1 VPLAYGGLE
10 NVLYTLGFWNLA
22 QLYLCGELCAGA
34 AVIFAT
40 LGKMHRRLG
49 LMPAASSRRFQ
60 IHNFHSSALGGAS
73 LRSSFHGACL
83 LGSSSLGWAG
93 HLLVGSRELSFG
105 GGFKS
110 KTGSFWLPDI
120 AHHHAALGLLALW
133 GAQLGRSLPK
143 AAGSLSAA
151 SAFSGL
157 RFGEAPHLRSLG
169 LQLAAALAG
178 LHLMPGLASQQLYA
192 LSPYLFLAYEHGA
205 SVALFLHHAWIASV
219 GMMGSFAHTAI
230 FLIRDSKPCG
240 SGRLLHFSGR
250 QALLPGILA
259 DSTSAVSTLSW
270 VSFWL
275 GFHAG
280 GLWLH
285 NDTVLACGRPQH
297 QLLVEPVFAQ
307 LLQEASGKS
316 EHGLSMMR
324 AGHENLLAPCLAP
337 LGPGDFLAHHAMAL
351 GLHVTVLILLKAALD
366 ARGSRLMRDK
376 LHHLYAFACEGPG
389 RGGTCDTSAWDSFY
403 LASFWMLN
411 LNAWMSFYFHW
422 KHLALWEN
430 APAQFLEASSYLLG
444 WFRDYLWLNSA
455 ALVNAYSS
463 TQLSDVAVYEFLFL
477 AAHLSWATGFMFLI
491 SWRGYWQEFIDS
503 LLWLHLKTG
512 FVYDL
517 WKGALPPAALSIVQA
532 RLAGLAHFAT
542 GFVLTYAAFTV
553 GATS

>member
-1 VPLAYGGLE
+1 MLACSH
-10 NVLYTLGFWNLA
+10 TL
-22 QLYLCGELCAGA
+22 
-34 AVIFAT
+34 
-40 LGKMHRRLG
+40 
-49 LMPAASSRRFQ
+49 
-60 IHNFHSSALGGAS
+60 AS
-73 LRSSFHGACL
+73 L
-83 LGSSSLGWAG
+83 AG
-93 HLLVGSRELSFG
+93 
-105 GGFKS
+105 
-110 KTGSFWLPDI
+110 
-120 AHHHAALGLLALW
+120 
-133 GAQLGRSLPK
+133 
-143 AAGSLSAA
+143 
-151 SAFSGL
+151 GL
-157 RFGEAPHLRSLG
+157 RFASL
-169 LQLAAALAG
+169 
-178 LHLMPGLASQQLYA
+178 
-192 LSPYLFLAYEHGA
+192 
-205 SVALFLHHAWIASV
+205 
-219 GMMGSFAHTAI
+219 
-230 FLIRDSKPCG
+230 
-240 SGRLLHFSGR
+240 R

-285 NDTVLACGRPQH
+285 NDTLLACGCLQH
-297 QLLVEPVFAQ
+297 QVLVEPVFAQ

-324 AGHENLLAPCLAP
+324 ARYVNFDSHENLLAPCLAP

-351 GLHVTVLILLKAALD
+351 GLHVTVLIVLKAALD
-366 ARGSRLMRDK
+366 ARASRLMRDK

-422 KHLALWEN
+422 KHLALWQN

-532 RLAGLAHFAT
+532 RLAGLAHFAA
-542 GFVLTYAAFTV
+542 GFILTYAAFTV